1 MTNRE
6 VVQQWARGIPCRAGS
21 LSTDGCRLYSYA
33 LEIGFTGEDQ
43 QLYVRNYTAHAD
55 NDWKGCPVSGQFISQ
70 TTSHH
75 VGLARRVA
83 FPVEAAV

>member
-21 LSTDGCRLYSYA
+21 LSTDGRRLYSYA
-33 LEIGFTGEDQ
+33 LEIGFTGEDRR
-43 QLYVRNYTAHAD
+43 LYVRNYT
-55 NDWKGCPVSGQFISQ
+55 VSGQFISQ
-70 TTSHH
+70 TTSCH